1 MKKYGIAIVLTLI
14 LLSTAVY
21 LLNIIN
27 FDNTQKASD
36 GDNPS
41 QSNVDVVNESS
52 FFGFGKN
59 PHSIKYMN
67 HAFAA

>member
-41 QSNVDVVNESS
+41 QC
-52 FFGFGKN
+52 
-59 PHSIKYMN
+59 
-67 HAFAA
+67 